1 MPPRYRADPPE
12 ARIMVDLEGMSAI
25 FHRPS
30 GITHLLASPAPEILA
45 LLSGEAGDAAEIAA
59 RLAARF
65 EIEAEDAIDAV
76 IADRLAELEAAGLIA
91 RA

>member
-1 MPPRYRADPPE
+1 MNGRYRADSAD
-12 ARIMVDLEGMSAI
+12 ARVVVEMDGMAAL

-30 GITHLLASPAPEILA
+30 GITHLLASPATEILDA
-45 LLSGEAGDAAEIAA
+45 ISAAPGDAAEIAA

-65 EIEAEDAIDAV
+65 EIEAEGAV
-76 IADRLAELEAAGLIA
+76 AEVVADRLIELEAAGLVT